1 MKGSILIL
9 VSFSISGLIGC
20 SSTPTKSILE
30 ERAGYGVNA
39 PPLGQIGSS
48 GGVRYVP
55 IRVPEKVVVAW
66 LHAHE
71 LPSNDYF
78 WGSWLSIVVAPEGWE
93 MKKVDVPK
101 TDSSKVKRT
110 PDRPNV
116 KPPKRLKAP
125 PQPAA

>member
-1 MKGSILIL
+1 MKAFILIL
-9 VSFSISGLIGC
+9 LSFSISGLVGC
-20 SSTPTKSILE
+20 SSAPTKSILE
-30 ERAGYGVNA
+30 ERAGYGVNS

-55 IRVPEKVVVAW
+55 TRVPEKVVVAW

-93 MKKVDVPK
+93 MKKLDVPK
-101 TDSSKVKRT
+101 GESLKVKRT

-116 KPPKRLKAP
+116 KAPKRPKAP
-125 PQPAA
+125 AQPAP